1 MQQLVILGATGS
13 IGQSTLKVV
22 SEHPAR
28 YQVLALTAA
37 SNVTA
42 MLELC
47 SRFQPKYAVMANQ
60 DAAVE
65 LRQQLP
71 ARLSGIEV
79 LAGQEALADIAAHQ
93 DADIVM
99 AAIVGAAG
107 LLPTLAAVRA
117 GKKVLLANKEALIMA
132 GSLFMQ
138 EVRRSGATLLPVD
151 SEHNAIFQCLPAS
164 LQQAVSK
171 HQLPADSLAQHSVSK
186 LMLTASGGP
195 FLQRPL
201 HEFASITPEEA
212 VAHPNWVMGQKI
224 SVDSATMMNKGLEF
238 IEAHWLFQCPVDS
251 IEVVIH
257 PQSVIHSM
265 VQYTD
270 GSVIAQLGQ
279 PDMCTPI
286 AYALA
291 YPERIQTTVPALDF
305 SRMSDLSFCL
315 AEKARFPN
323 LYLAIEAC
331 RHGQAGTTALNAANE
346 VAVEAFLRRQLAFN
360 DIARLNEQVLEQ
372 MAEQTA
378 NDLEHILTIDARA
391 RQLAQQQLGAY
402 SL

>member
-13 IGQSTLKVV
+13 IGLSTLKVV
-22 SEHPAR
+22 SEHSER
-28 YQVLALTAA
+28 YQVLALTADT
-37 SNVTA
+37 NVA
-42 MLELC
+42 GMLELC
-47 SRFQPKYAVMANQ
+47 NRFQPKYVVMANVE
-60 DAAVE
+60 AAAE
-65 LRQQLP
+65 LRQRLP
-71 ARLSGIEV
+71 SHLKGIEV
-79 LAGQEALADIAAHQ
+79 SSGQAALAEIAGHD

-117 GKKVLLANKEALIMA
+117 GKTVLLANKEALIMA

-138 EVRRSGATLLPVD
+138 EVRHSGARLLPVD

-171 HQLPADSLAQHSVSK
+171 HQLQTDSLSSHSISK

-195 FLQRPL
+195 FLHRPL
-201 HEFASITPEEA
+201 HEFATITPAEA
-212 VAHPNWVMGQKI
+212 IAHPNWDMGQKI

-238 IEAHWLFQCPVDS
+238 IEAHWLFQCPVDA

-291 YPERIQTTVPALDF
+291 YPERISTSVPALDF
-305 SRMSDLSFCL
+305 SRMSELSFSG
-315 AEKARFPN
+315 ADNNRFPN

-331 RHGQAGTTALNAANE
+331 RYGQAATTALNAANE
-346 VAVEAFLRRQLAFN
+346 VAVAAFLQHRLAFN
-360 DIARLNEQVLEQ
+360 DIARLNEQVLEK
-372 MAEQTA
+372 MVTNSAK
-378 NDLEHILTIDARA
+378 DLEHILAIDEQA
-391 RQLAQQQLGAY
+391 RQLAQQQLGAF
-402 SL
+402 SK